1 VETLDAYLDALA
13 SERPTPGG
21 GSAATIV
28 GALAAALVAM
38 VARITFGNAK
48 LAAHGPAAA
57 ELTARADALRAELLR
72 ARTEDERAFGAVVA
86 AQALP
91 KTTAD
96 ERAARA
102 AALQTTLGEAAAAP
116 LHAAGLALDVLRLSD
131 RGLELENRNLASD
144 LGCAAELAAAALA
157 AAAYNVRANH
167 PYMRD
172 ASRVETQTRELTRLE
187 GERDALLARVRA
199 ALQA

>member
-1 VETLDAYLDALA
+1 METLDDYLDALA

-38 VARITFGNAK
+38 VARITAANPK
-48 LAAHGPAAA
+48 LAAHAATA
-57 ELTARADALRAELLR
+57 ADLTSRADTLRADLLR
-72 ARTEDERAFGAVVA
+72 ARSEDERAFGGVVA

-91 KTTAD
+91 KATEAERTA
-96 ERAARA
+96 RTS
-102 AALQTTLGEAAAAP
+102 ALQLSLGEAAEAP
-116 LHAAGLALDVLRLSD
+116 LHAAGLALDVLQLSE
-131 RGLELENRNLASD
+131 RGLALENRNLASD

-167 PYMRD
+167 PYMKD
-172 ASRVETQTRELTRLE
+172 AARVETQARELARLE

>member
-1 VETLDAYLDALA
+1 VETLNDYLDALA

-38 VARITFGNAK
+38 VARITSGNLK
-48 LAAHGPAAA
+48 LAAHAATAA
-57 ELTARADALRAELLR
+57 ELTARADDLRAELLH
-72 ARTEDERAFGAVVA
+72 ARGEDERAFGAVVA

-91 KTTAD
+91 KSTEA
-96 ERAARA
+96 ERTARA
-102 AALQTTLGEAAAAP
+102 AALQLTLGAAAAAP
-116 LHAAGLALDVLRLSD
+116 LHAAGLALDVLKLSE

-144 LGCAAELAAAALA
+144 LGCAAELAAAAVA

-167 PYMRD
+167 PYMKD
-172 ASRVETQTRELTRLE
+172 AGRVETQARELALLE
-187 GERDALLARVRA
+187 GERDALLSRVRA